1 MASNKKIIDDMKKKF
16 GLISTQGLTKN
27 YDKWIQYSNGATY
40 FADYGSQDCLL
51 FQTIHSTFR
60 IPIRDTEKPQ
70 HENPKDCVS

>member
-40 FADYGSQDCLL
+40 FADYGSQD
-51 FQTIHSTFR
+51 TFR